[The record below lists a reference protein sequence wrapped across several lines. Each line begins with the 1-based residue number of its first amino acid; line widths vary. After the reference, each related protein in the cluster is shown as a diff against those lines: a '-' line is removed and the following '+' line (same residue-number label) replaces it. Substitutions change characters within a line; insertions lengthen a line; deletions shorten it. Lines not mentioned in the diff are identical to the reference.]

1 LWKKLWINRKP
12 ANHAPLTRNMD
23 ARTKNCQSATF
34 RSTLTARRGDKR
46 AIVATAHKI
55 ALYVM
60 VRDRVLS

>member
-1 LWKKLWINRKP
+1 
-12 ANHAPLTRNMD
+12 MD